1 MRRNFT
7 NTRLRAPRSL
17 PILLLGLLTC
27 SSALASQLWLSRT
40 GPWIRQTATPTDFM
54 QLFLDDSPWSNA
66 AANVKVFKVAA
77 PFAITATDE
86 QLPRMFVSLKK
97 RNIAFSLE
105 TQMLP
110 VGPNGCGQGV
120 EGYMDPVGL
129 QKLMERIQRL

>member
-1 MRRNFT
+1 MTRNFT
-7 NTRLRAPRSL
+7 KAGLGAKLN
-17 PILLLGLLTC
+17 LLTLLVGLLAC
-27 SSALASQLWLSRT
+27 NSALAAQVWLSRT
-40 GPWIRQTATPTDFM
+40 GPWVRQTATPTDFM
-54 QLFLDDSPWSNA
+54 QMFQDDAPWSNA

-86 QLPRMFVSLKK
+86 QLTRMFVSLKK

-129 QKLMERIQRL
+129 QKLMERIQR